1 MLAFPQGSS
10 FVSPLTAPRLPG
22 LSQPTPPYQ
31 LLSPHLHD
39 FLSRHPSPEQQTFI
53 SCCHLDTSKWKSA
66 YTWNLACPRQELTIS
81 FFQTS
86 THAKTHHAS
95 VNFSD
100 LEVSLSFSFC
110 HHKFHNSQNLLD
122 SFPTL
127 SSLNHRVEAWPS
139 LISSS
144 PLFPPIGHCPHS
156 ARKMKQKTPPTHPH
170 LSLLFISLLCWT
182 WYLQSISEFLRMT
195 SQTLQQS
202 STSVFPQPHL
212 WYTKLF
218 MPEYTRCILSSP
230 PVPAFY
236 MLFFCLGWPSSLF
249 IFRLPLQGSAQT
261 ALLNSASLTTLIF
274 PRSQATQPLVLH
286 STVHSAVWSL
296 YRL

>member
-170 LSLLFISLLCWT
+170 LSLLFISLHCWT

-218 MPEYTRCILSSP
+218 MPEYTRCILSPSACFLY
-230 PVPAFY
+230 VILLSR
-236 MLFFCLGWPSSLF
+236 MTFFPFHIQASSSRF
-249 IFRLPLQGSAQT
+249 CSDSSSKFCFSDHSDFPQVSGY
-261 ALLNSASLTTLIF
+261 SASS
-274 PRSQATQPLVLH
+274 PSQYCPFSCMVII
-286 STVHSAVWSL
+286 
-296 YRL
+296 